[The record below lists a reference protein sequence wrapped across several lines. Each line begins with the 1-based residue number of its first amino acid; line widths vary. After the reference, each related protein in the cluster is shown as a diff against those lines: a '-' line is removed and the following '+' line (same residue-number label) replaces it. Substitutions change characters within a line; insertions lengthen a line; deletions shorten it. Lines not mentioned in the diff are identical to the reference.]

1 MMLIR
6 FVWRII
12 DARTSSRVFREGKW
26 HLQHSC
32 FLPVN
37 RVQRRKN
44 DSLRRRCRST
54 VRRRNNNLIIIV
66 VVSSLYLLIFPF
78 FSRHVKL
85 DPSTVTN
92 ATAPRTLVARTR
104 STTPPCR
111 KISRRWPA
119 ATGAAWK
126 WCNTPEGV
134 SDFVRPDGSDLM
146 WEFCRA
152 RIRRLPFVWRKIVS
166 KFERNEKP
174 IRGGGV
180 RGFSSSIA
188 PVDWECYRL
197 WAHSNY
203 KHTIVDRANV
213 FSILSKIYRL

>member
-26 HLQHSC
+26 HLQHLC

-111 KISRRWPA
+111 RISRRWPA

-134 SDFVRPDGSDLM
+134 SDFVRPNSAIAVRVTKNRV
-146 WEFCRA
+146 E
-152 RIRRLPFVWRKIVS
+152 IR
-166 KFERNEKP
+166 EKWKTNSG
-174 IRGGGV
+174 RGGAWFFFFNCPG
-180 RGFSSSIA
+180 
-188 PVDWECYRL
+188 RL
-197 WAHSNY
+197 GMLPP
-203 KHTIVDRANV
+203 
-213 FSILSKIYRL
+213 LSTLKL